1 MDFTPYLNARE
12 LSKLTEAALEIGQAF
27 LADPMVPTDEE
38 ISEANQILRASANAL
53 KSLGYADIRA
63 EDMPAAWLDIA
74 NNTGEL
80 LVREDIIGEYWNDSA
95 VEFGRLRKDQYEA
108 FAPVIDWDTYARNQD
123 STVVNFANDA
133 SYGLGNK
140 ENNYYIF

>member
-1 MDFTPYLNARE
+1 MEFTPYLSARE
-12 LSKLTEAALEIGQAF
+12 LSTLTEEALEVGKAF
-27 LADPMVPTDEE
+27 LNDPMAPTDEE
-38 ISEANQILRASANAL
+38 ISEANQVLRASSNAL
-53 KSLGYADIRA
+53 KSLGYASIQA
-63 EDMPAAWLDIA
+63 EDMPAAWVEIA
-74 NNTGEL
+74 NGTGEL
-80 LVREDIIGEYWNDSA
+80 LVREDTIGEYWNGAA
-95 VEFGRLRKDQYEA
+95 VEFGRLRTDQHEE